1 MRHLATAVT
10 VSSGQ
15 VKGAEEIV
23 EGSGRWE
30 LELELELELQ
40 WEGGKEDDESLSVFR
55 DLHAPPLKMIPL
67 PNH

>member
-30 LELELELELQ
+30 LELQ
-40 WEGGKEDDESLSVFR
+40 REGGKEDDESLSVFR